1 MIHEDEFTMWMHSQR
16 RISIVELEQSS
27 GLTRDVLRE
36 LVDLGALAPD
46 DPGAAEWQFAADC
59 VARLRAAAR
68 ITRDLELETPAL
80 ALALSFLERIERL
93 QARLRELE
101 AQQPRARR

>member
-1 MIHEDEFTMWMHSQR
+1 MIDEDDLAMWMHSQR
-16 RISIVELEQSS
+16 RISIVELEHSS
-27 GLTRDVLRE
+27 GLTQDVLRE
-36 LVDLGALAPD
+36 LVDLGALTPE
-46 DPGAAEWQFAADC
+46 DPGAGEWHFAADC
-59 VARLRAAAR
+59 VARLRAATR

-101 AQQPRARR
+101 ARQPRPPR